1 MQISPRWIKYL
12 QTALKVAV
20 SSLAI
25 WYLATKINLS
35 SLWET
40 AQTTNG
46 WLLLAAIGAY
56 VISQIMAAMRL
67 NLLFQYLPLK
77 INQINNIKLYWM
89 GLFYNIFLPG
99 GVGGDGYKVF
109 LINKHCK
116 TPAKKLIGAMLTD
129 RLSGLSVIL
138 IYLLALVY
146 FINYD
151 LPYQGWFWILIPSVA
166 IGYYLFIY
174 LFNRSLTPTYWKVNG
189 WSFLIQGMQ
198 VVAAILILEAMGA
211 KVVGHRDDFIFLFLL
226 SAITASVPITLGGIG
241 ARELTLLKGAELLG
255 LNANHAVALS
265 LLFYIISVL
274 VALPGIFYTLAPSK
288 LLTTQEVSEPSL
300 STIAST

>member
-1 MQISPRWIKYL
+1 
-12 QTALKVAV
+12 
-20 SSLAI
+20 
-25 WYLATKINLS
+25 
-35 SLWET
+35 
-40 AQTTNG
+40 
-46 WLLLAAIGAY
+46 
-56 VISQIMAAMRL
+56 
-67 NLLFQYLPLK
+67 
-77 INQINNIKLYWM
+77 
-89 GLFYNIFLPG
+89 
-99 GVGGDGYKVF
+99 
-109 LINKHCK
+109 
-116 TPAKKLIGAMLTD
+116 MLTD

-151 LPYQGWFWILIPSVA
+151 LPYQGWFWILIPSVG

-174 LFNRSLTPTYWKVNG
+174 LFNRSLTPTFWRVNG

-198 VVAAILILEAMGA
+198 VVAAMLILEAMGA

-265 LLFYIISVL
+265 LLFYITSVL
-274 VALPGIFYTLAPSK
+274 VALPGIFYTLVPSK
-288 LLTTQEVSEPSL
+288 LLTTEDVNEVSIS
-300 STIAST
+300 SIA